1 MTRAQRAALDA
12 RNVKAYAANILAVYL
27 DADELTRAAGA
38 AWYALERERLADY
51 AKRYGLTLDA
61 VAGAASAISPGLR
74 WEHALSYV
82 DALRHNPRATVPT
95 YSKLFTRRAVAI
107 LKGAPAMDVLGG
119 LKVRAFYGLLSG
131 HDLTAV
137 VIDGHAWNIA
147 RGQFAV
153 FRDRPGYDVPKAAR
167 VTAKRYAL
175 AAQAYREI
183 AELVG
188 EPAHS
193 VQAAT
198 WVHWR
203 NITTR
208 KARAAV
214 AAGQRSL
221 NWKGAA

>member
-1 MTRAQRAALDA
+1 MTNAQRAARDA
-12 RNVKAYAANILAVYL
+12 RDARDVKRYAANILAMYL
-27 DADELTRAAGA
+27 DADDATRAAGA
-38 AWYALERERLADY
+38 VWYALERERCSDHG
-51 AKRYGLTLDA
+51 KRYGLTLDA

-82 DALRHNPRATVPT
+82 NALQFNPRAAVPT
-95 YSKLFTRRAVAI
+95 YNKLFVRRAVAI
-107 LKGAPAMDVLGG
+107 LKGARPEDVLGG

-131 HDLTAV
+131 HDLDAV

-147 RGQFAV
+147 RGEFEV
-153 FRDRPGYDVPKAAR
+153 FRKRPDYKPSAGME
-167 VTAKRYAL
+167 VTKKRYRL
-175 AAQAYREI
+175 ATLAYREI
-183 AELVG
+183 ADLMG

-198 WVHWR
+198 WIHWR

-214 AAGQRSL
+214 AA
-221 NWKGAA
+221 A